1 MRAAKTVIDPQ
12 TKRLLG
18 IVVVSAVLLAF
29 CVLWAVSGTDL
40 TEGDIIT
47 IAVGVIITVLLAG
60 GLMAAMF
67 FSDRA
72 GYDQ

>member
-1 MRAAKTVIDPQ
+1 MIDPQ

-18 IVVVSAVLLAF
+18 IVVAFAVLLAVI
-29 CVLWAVSGTDL
+29 CVLLIASGTDL
-40 TEGDIIT
+40 TGGDIFT
-47 IAVGVIITVLLAG
+47 IAVGVLVTVLLAG

-72 GYDQ
+72 GYDR

>member
-1 MRAAKTVIDPQ
+1 MRVAKTVIDRQ

-29 CVLWAVSGTDL
+29 CVVGAVSGTGL
-40 TEGDIIT
+40 TEGDIVT
-47 IAVGVIITVLLAG
+47 IAVGVIMTVLLAG